1 MADATAPAA
10 SRRILNPTNVIAFS
24 LLFFSSIWL
33 AWWFYDRSNYV
44 YVTDARITSTMISI
58 SSRIPGWVVEFTVSE
73 GSTVN
78 VGDVLVQID
87 PRDAELR
94 LAEIEAS
101 LSTMRAEYDRQ
112 QSQLELSER
121 QVNSRFE
128 AEKSKLDAATSGS
141 SEARIELSQAKREFS
156 RAKSLLQQNMISEED
171 YDNRKSELDRTAQSY
186 KRSIADTGTAK
197 AELLLSEANL
207 SELDVIKKE
216 MQIIS
221 AREAEL
227 KIQRDRL
234 RNTLD
239 DHTIKSPIT
248 GVVDESFANQGEY
261 VYPGQRILMIH
272 NPNKIWIKAN
282 VKETEIRHLR
292 LGSSVRINVDAFPN
306 EEFHGTVRNI
316 GHSATSQFALLPSP
330 NPSGNFTKV
339 TQRLEVQVDIET
351 DNDLLKPGMMVELA
365 IDVANFTD
373 FVDSNTAVSRN

>member
-1 MADATAPAA
+1 MADTTATAA
-10 SRRILNPTNVIAFS
+10 SRRILNPTNVVAFS

-44 YVTDARITSTMISI
+44 YVSDARITSTMISI
-58 SSRIPGWVVEFTVSE
+58 SSRIPGWVVEFSVSE
-73 GSTVN
+73 GSRVN

-94 LAEIEAS
+94 LAEVEAS

-112 QSQLELSER
+112 QSQLELAKR
-121 QVNSRFE
+121 QVSSRFE
-128 AEKSKLDAATSGS
+128 AEKSKLNAVSSGS
-141 SEARIELSQAKREFS
+141 SEARIELSLAKREFS
-156 RAKSLLQQNMISEED
+156 RAKSLLQQNMISEGD
-171 YDNRKSELDRTAQSY
+171 YDSRKSELDRAAQSY
-186 KRSIADTGTAK
+186 KRSIADTETAR

-234 RNTLD
+234 LNTLN
-239 DHTIKSPIT
+239 DHTIKSPIN
-248 GVVDESFANQGEY
+248 GVVDESFANRGEY

-292 LGSSVRINVDAFPN
+292 LGSSVRIDVDAYPDK
-306 EEFHGTVRNI
+306 EFRGTVRNI
-316 GHSATSQFALLPSP
+316 GNSATSQFALLPSP

-339 TQRLEVQVDIET
+339 TQRLEVQVDIESG
-351 DNDLLKPGMMVELA
+351 NDLLKPGMMVELA
-365 IDVANFTD
+365 IEVANFTD